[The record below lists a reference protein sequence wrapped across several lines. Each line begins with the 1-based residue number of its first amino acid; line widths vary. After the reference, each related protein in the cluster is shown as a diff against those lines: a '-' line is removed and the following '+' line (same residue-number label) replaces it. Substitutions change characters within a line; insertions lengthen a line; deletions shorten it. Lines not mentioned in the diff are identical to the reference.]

1 MNNNQHNIIYI
12 FILSEENS
20 YNIEEEIIVE
30 FLDSNWNEEPSE
42 DTHQETGVVVEAN
55 FCEPDFAPED
65 THLDLTKKTDGETPS
80 TSTLRRRNIH
90 NLAESVQEMNKDS
103 IAVLKNIDKN
113 LEGINNNLLSINCN
127 LKKTLNF
134 LLKQ

>member
-1 MNNNQHNIIYI
+1 MYI

-30 FLDSNWNEEPSE
+30 FLDSNGNEEPSE
-42 DTHQETGVVVEAN
+42 DTHQETVVMEAN

-65 THLDLTKKTDGETPS
+65 THLDSTKKTGGETPS

-90 NLAESVQEMNKDS
+90 NLAESVKEMNKDS

-113 LEGINNNLLSINCN
+113 LEGINNTLLLINCN
-127 LKKTLNF
+127 LEKTLNF